1 MADLTPSSNANWATL
16 PGENALHQAGA
27 LPLSPRLNY
36 VHHAYTTWNGYVD
49 NHLKSAIQKLI
60 RRSSPAQVEGAIKAL
75 GEGQLWPLVYFVV
88 ELDLFKT
95 VTFPGPLADAYVAS
109 KNPKKPLSDGVRTNL
124 ENRLRVIALEDIG
137 MANPLLCAA
146 IEQALPIAKVK
157 IGGGKDSS
165 VKDSSGKDSKTVNG
179 DNPKALLQVA
189 ISQAASPKCRL
200 YSHLKTL
207 FALPPYYWDSSHDK
221 SARKLK
227 EAVHQKADRLRALWL
242 TLTPHVQGV
251 DYPANLSTLHT
262 KPEAEL
268 KAAFVEG
275 VKAKKIE
282 AFAYLSAALYGVYT
296 VQGTQGYDP
305 KAKSAAGLVSTLAFK
320 CLLNFCEAALAKVRD
335 ELNEAVKETIRVMK
349 LWFKKM
355 THAEKPLYLYHAIS
369 LMIFRDDLTTSSI
382 PDLIPLTDHQTSI
395 LYKANLGNP
404 PPATGVPLPIPAVAQ
419 DVHTSAAGRN
429 TKNKDIVDFAMS
441 GSYVAFPSSNRGCG
455 LGQWQDVYKVYKMGQ
470 VAAKVMTDDAA
481 AALLALVKPYRNHDL
496 SEDETKTLKAAVKGV
511 LDPLLDAIVA
521 DAVVADTGVPTRPK
535 AKKRISSS
543 RDGNVQR
550 SVKSRLSRKS
560 LKPRLLR
567 SKKRAKI
574 PKCTLDQTQLDALMA
589 AKPGGAL
596 PWIGPETALGKD
608 VVAVIA
614 RRLLAQS
621 RCGTAKL
628 FTLVGKDVIVKG
640 PLGLKSPKKL
650 VLNLGLNFLLEQLET
665 DSGLG
670 DERMGGIMPLG
681 LYKNKEGLWIV
692 WPNLGPTY
700 SEDDTTVKTTK
711 VDTDYKV
718 VDRAKKDIRIS
729 TAAKANVMTP
739 KEAKATLQ
747 HLYWRS
753 ILMGGDSGGHNVIRT
768 SKGDRPIGGI
778 DLEEIRGESSMDSE
792 DPWLILFKARPDKKQ
807 VEAFSP
813 YLKTI
818 VKMDALSPAFVALAD
833 TLSTIAPH
841 CGLEPGQAYVDRLA
855 HVNKVLFGA
864 LSGGSSQS
872 KPGSLKLASGG
883 SSQSKPGLLKL
894 ATKPSK
900 KRLRDKP
907 VRVRAQSRS
916 VSPLRTSKS
925 SLSTSK
931 ISDFT
936 PLPKDRVK
944 LVL

>member
-16 PGENALHQAGA
+16 PGENALHQAGV

-75 GEGQLWPLVYFVV
+75 GEGKLWPLVYFVV

-109 KNPKKPLSDGVRTNL
+109 KHPKKPLSDGVRTNL

-157 IGGGKDSS
+157 IGG
-165 VKDSSGKDSKTVNG
+165 VKDSGGKDSKTVNG

-242 TLTPHVQGV
+242 TLAPHVQGV
-251 DYPANLSTLHT
+251 DYPANLPTLHT
-262 KPEAEL
+262 RPEAEL

-305 KAKSAAGLVSTLAFK
+305 KAKLAAGLVSTLAFK

-369 LMIFRDDLTTSSI
+369 LMIFRDDLTTSRI
-382 PDLIPLTDHQTSI
+382 PDLIPLTDRQTSI
-395 LYKANLGNP
+395 LYKANLGTP
-404 PPATGVPLPIPAVAQ
+404 PPATGVPLAIPAVAQ

-429 TKNKDIVDFAMS
+429 TKGKTGKDIVDFAMS

-455 LGQWQDVYKVYKMGQ
+455 LGQWQDVYKVYKMAQ

-481 AALLALVKPYRNHDL
+481 AALLELVKPFRNRDL
-496 SEDETKTLKAAVKGV
+496 SEDETKTLKAEVKSV
-511 LDPLLDAIVA
+511 LDPLANAVVDN
-521 DAVVADTGVPTRPK
+521 AVVADTNVPTRPK

-543 RDGNVQR
+543 RDGDVQR
-550 SVKSRLSRKS
+550 SVKSLKSRLTRKS
-560 LKPRLLR
+560 RLLR

-589 AKPGGAL
+589 AKPGGPL
-596 PWIGPETALGKD
+596 PWIGPDTALGKD

-640 PLGLKSPKKL
+640 PLGFKSPKKL

-670 DERMGGIMPLG
+670 NEWMGGIMPLG
-681 LYKNKEGLWIV
+681 LFRNDEKIWIV

-700 SEDDTTVKTTK
+700 SEDDTTVRTTK

-729 TAAKANVMTP
+729 TAAKAKAMSAR
-739 KEAKATLQ
+739 EAKATLQ

-753 ILMGGDSGGHNVIRT
+753 ILMGGDSGAFNVIRT

-818 VKMDALSPAFVALAD
+818 VKMDALSSGFVALAD
-833 TLSTIAPH
+833 TLSAIAPH
-841 CGLEPGQAYVDRLA
+841 CGLESGDVYAKRLA
-855 HVNKVLFGA
+855 HVNQVLFG
-864 LSGGSSQS
+864 SSPS
-872 KPGSLKLASGG
+872 FD
-883 SSQSKPGLLKL
+883 
-894 ATKPSK
+894 TKSK
-900 KRLRDKP
+900 KRLRVKP
-907 VRVRAQSRS
+907 VRAQSRS
-916 VSPLRTSKS
+916 VSPLRKSKS
-925 SLSTSK
+925 SKSRLT
-931 ISDFT
+931 DFT

-944 LVL
+944 LVP